1 PSGSSRSSSA
11 CTTRPHTR
19 ERVWGWQCARRSLN
33 TTAAASGWTRRSPPV
48 PGSASPCPRRPRI
61 RMRMTD
67 RRQGQAVDVLLVE
80 DDPGDILMTKEAFG
94 HYKIRNELHVVTDGE
109 QALQFLHR
117 MGDYADAPRP
127 GLILLDLNLPRRD
140 GLEVLAELKAD
151 PVLKVIPVVIL
162 TTSQA
167 EQDILRS
174 YALHANA
181 YVSKPVDFERFMDVI
196 RQIDNFFVTVV
207 QLAR

>member
-1 PSGSSRSSSA
+1 MPM
-11 CTTRPHTR
+11 T
-19 ERVWGWQCARRSLN
+19 ERGECEL
-33 TTAAASGWTRRSPPV
+33 
-48 PGSASPCPRRPRI
+48 
-61 RMRMTD
+61 
-67 RRQGQAVDVLLVE
+67 VDVLLVE
-80 DDPGDILMTKEAFG
+80 DDPGDVLMTREAFG
-94 HYKIRNELHVVTDGE
+94 HYKIRNVLHVVTDGE
-109 QALQFLHR
+109 QALQFLR
-117 MGDYADAPRP
+117 RAGEYADAPRP

-167 EQDILRS
+167 QEDVLRS
-174 YALHANA
+174 YSLHANA

-207 QLAR
+207 KLAR

>member
-1 PSGSSRSSSA
+1 MP
-11 CTTRPHTR
+11 
-19 ERVWGWQCARRSLN
+19 
-33 TTAAASGWTRRSPPV
+33 
-48 PGSASPCPRRPRI
+48 
-61 RMRMTD
+61 MTE
-67 RRQGQAVDVLLVE
+67 QESQVVDVLLVE
-80 DDPGDILMTKEAFG
+80 DDPGDILMTREAFG
-94 HYKIRNELHVVTDGE
+94 HYKLRNALHVVNDGE
-109 QALQFLHR
+109 QALQFLR
-117 MGDYADAPRP
+117 RTGDYADAPRP

-140 GLEVLAELKAD
+140 GLEVLAELKSD

-207 QLAR
+207 KLAR